1 MKEQIKKIIYD
12 YFNGEISED
21 LIKIEYPK
29 DKSMGEYA
37 IPCFQFSKVLHKSPN
52 DIAEELLSN
61 TQLDG
66 NCINGY
72 LNIKLDRLEYTKNI
86 IKEICDKK
94 SEFGK
99 NNIGNGKKVVIEYS
113 SPNIAKPFGVGHLRS
128 TVIGEA
134 LKHLSVK
141 CGYDV
146 TTINYLGDYGTQFG
160 KLIYAYKRWGKEEN
174 MKDSVVNELKRVYVL
189 FHEEAEKDPS
199 LDDEGRAWFKKL
211 EDNDPEALEYFEWFR
226 RESIKEFEKTYDL
239 LKINKFDSYE
249 GEAYYKDKMDPI
261 INELEEKHLLSI
273 SEGATIVDFGDDKP
287 ALIKRSDGATL
298 YITRDLA
305 ALFDRK
311 KRYNFD
317 EILYVVGNEQALHF
331 EHIKKIV
338 EMMGYDFAP
347 QVKHINFGMVLQD
360 GKKMSTR
367 HGKSV
372 VLQDVLNE
380 AIDKVKEHITNK
392 DDLEIDVDEVSR
404 IIGVG
409 AVIFNDL
416 KNYRTNDIEFNLNDI
431 LKYEGNTGPYVQ
443 YTYARIQSL
452 LKNKIDYDISYN
464 DLEINDYIWN
474 IIWLLYRYE
483 ENIINAKENNDP
495 SIIAKYALDL
505 ANLFNKLYASE
516 KIVDD
521 DVNYSQFK
529 LLICEITAIVIKDSL
544 SLLNIETINKM

>member
-1 MKEQIKKIIYD
+1 MKEKIKDIIINY
-12 YFNGEISED
+12 YKGLITED

-29 DKSMGEYA
+29 DKTMGDYA
-37 IPCFQFSKVLHKSPN
+37 IPCFGFSKVLHKNPN
-52 DIAEELLSN
+52 DIALELLNN
-61 TQLDG
+61 TELEG
-66 NCINGY
+66 NSLNGY
-72 LNIKLDRLEYTKNI
+72 LNIKLNRLDYTKNI
-86 IKEICDKK
+86 INEIINKKET
-94 SEFGK
+94 FG
-99 NNIGNGKKVVIEYS
+99 NNNFGNGKKVVIEYS

-160 KLIYAYKRWGKEEN
+160 KLIYAYKRWGNEEN
-174 MKDSVVNELKRVYVL
+174 MKHSVVNELKRVYVL

-211 EDNDPEALEYFEWFR
+211 EDNDPEALKYFEWFR
-226 RESIKEFEKTYDL
+226 SESIKEFEKTYNL

-249 GEAYYKDKMDPI
+249 GEAYYKDKMDPV
-261 INELEEKHLLSI
+261 INELADKKLLSI

-331 EHIKKIV
+331 DHIKKIV

-347 QVKHINFGMVLQD
+347 QIKHINFGMVLQD

-380 AIDKVKEHITNK
+380 AIDKVKEHIANK
-392 DDLEIDVDEVSR
+392 DDLEINADEVSR

-452 LKNKIDYDISYN
+452 LKNKIEYDINYDN
-464 DLEINDYIWN
+464 LEINDYIWN

-483 ENIINAKENNDP
+483 ENIINAKVNNDP
-495 SIIAKYALDL
+495 SIIAKYVLDL

-544 SLLNIETINKM
+544 GLLNIETINKM